1 MPNSCMVPQVRR
13 EGSSCGSLTAAQD
26 KCVRNSV
33 MICSRSKRRMTKL
46 GFPLPSRLPKRPSLP
61 FPPSPISGQ
70 QRLQTHDFDK
80 NSIAEFTHLSLS
92 PAIHRRKLTRQK
104 QFGRRTT
111 ESTTSSRD
119 EDDFTSGERREDDQ
133 EGEAEEK
140 HSGRRIQSSS
150 T

>member
-1 MPNSCMVPQVRR
+1 
-13 EGSSCGSLTAAQD
+13 
-26 KCVRNSV
+26 

-46 GFPLPSRLPKRPSLP
+46 GFPLPSPPGCPNALPSLAP
-61 FPPSPISGQ
+61 TPISGQ

-119 EDDFTSGERREDDQ
+119 EDDFTSGGRREGDQ
-133 EGEAEEK
+133 EGEPEEK
-140 HSGRRIQSSS
+140 HSSRRIQSSS
-150 T
+150 S